1 MPTEIETIAATYR
14 GTHDIGGVAAALVAS
29 GIRSKFDWVDK
40 GADSSSP
47 LDKDTEA
54 EILKVR
60 KMNCYEFVHFCGYL
74 SGIRRTISRRR
85 RFLWRATGC
94 VMRKP
99 YVIIPGTAIAKVTSL
114 SRGAL
119 VAGIDPVKKKNNA
132 AGFFHIGIATG
143 TGTTVVHLINEGCI
157 GSDDLKS
164 ADLTEWFD
172 AKKYSTLWL
181 AGYDWRHAQGDT
193 YTDPLPTAG
202 MAGAAGT
209 AAVGSPS
216 VAAAGSVTP
225 PGR

>member
-1 MPTEIETIAATYR
+1 MSNETPRETRALFRER
-14 GTHDIGGVAAALVAS
+14 GWQRVVAFQT
-29 GIRSKFDWVDK
+29 RN
-40 GADSSSP
+40 P
-47 LDKDTEA
+47 L
-54 EILKVR
+54 
-60 KMNCYEFVHFCGYL
+60 H
-74 SGIRRTISRRR
+74 
-85 RFLWRATGC
+85 RAHE
-94 VMRKP
+94 
-99 YVIIPGTAIAKVTSL
+99 Y
-114 SRGAL
+114 AL
-119 VAGIDPVKKKNNA
+119 VAGIDPVKKKNSA

-172 AKKYSTLWL
+172 AQKYSTLWL
-181 AGYDWRHAQGDT
+181 GAYDWRHAQGDT

-216 VAAAGSVTP
+216 VAAVGSVTP